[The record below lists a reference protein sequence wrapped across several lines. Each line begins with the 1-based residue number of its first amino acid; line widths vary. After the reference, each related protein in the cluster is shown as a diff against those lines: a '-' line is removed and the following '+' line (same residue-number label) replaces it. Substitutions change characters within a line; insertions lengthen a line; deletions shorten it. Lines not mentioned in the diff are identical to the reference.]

1 VAGHS
6 EQTRDRVNILLP
18 VAAFESDNAVGLKR
32 GGPDGQ
38 WGKEDYASA
47 RMAAEELE
55 SLDLAPED
63 ADAGLVQE
71 VLRALAG
78 HDQMRGA
85 MAAAGMDVTAESA
98 SYVTP
103 ADLEGVG
110 PPPGMPLY
118 VPENGLLSV
127 PAVGGGAQA
136 VQAAVQRVR
145 DGIQAEP
152 ALVYRAISAA
162 LTVEATGQDALA
174 YPAEQVSDGEVEP
187 EQAWFEAALELG
199 AAAQV
204 VPWGVARVNA
214 PRAWAL
220 GFRGQGI
227 RVAVVDTGVGPHI
240 DLAPPLASATFVPG
254 STSAN
259 DNNGHGTHVAGTVA
273 ALYNTTGVVGVA
285 PRAQL
290 LRAKVLDRNGT
301 GSDAQV
307 AAGFV
312 WAANHG
318 ARIINLSLGGGF
330 SATIQRALIF
340 ARSRRVAICAA
351 AGNNSTPTT
360 CAPVIYPA
368 RDPLCIA
375 VAATDPANRKAVFSC
390 CGAELDVA
398 APGVNVLSSFP
409 GNAYRAL
416 NGTSMA
422 TPHVSG
428 LAALVLS
435 RAPGLDPARLE
446 RHLERTAIALG
457 PAAQFG
463 RGLVQADRAVT
474 MPISLG
480 RAERNGATNGQ
491 EVVHETTEMV
501 EAISAGQRGR
511 RR

>member
-1 VAGHS
+1 
-6 EQTRDRVNILLP
+6 
-18 VAAFESDNAVGLKR
+18 
-32 GGPDGQ
+32 
-38 WGKEDYASA
+38 
-47 RMAAEELE
+47 
-55 SLDLAPED
+55 
-63 ADAGLVQE
+63 
-71 VLRALAG
+71 
-78 HDQMRGA
+78 
-85 MAAAGMDVTAESA
+85 
-98 SYVTP
+98 
-103 ADLEGVG
+103 
-110 PPPGMPLY
+110 
-118 VPENGLLSV
+118 
-127 PAVGGGAQA
+127 
-136 VQAAVQRVR
+136 
-145 DGIQAEP
+145 
-152 ALVYRAISAA
+152 
-162 LTVEATGQDALA
+162 
-174 YPAEQVSDGEVEP
+174 
-187 EQAWFEAALELG
+187 
-199 AAAQV
+199 
-204 VPWGVARVNA
+204 
-214 PRAWAL
+214 
-220 GFRGQGI
+220 
-227 RVAVVDTGVGPHI
+227 
-240 DLAPPLASATFVPG
+240 
-254 STSAN
+254 
-259 DNNGHGTHVAGTVA
+259 
-273 ALYNTTGVVGVA
+273 
-285 PRAQL
+285 
-290 LRAKVLDRNGT
+290 
-301 GSDAQV
+301 
-307 AAGFV
+307 V